1 MVHKEVSDINEDKNL
16 NRAGEESGLKKV
28 KKEKLKVVPDIKKGS
43 ATRVQSAKVTGSSP
57 KKGLENNA
65 SKNVTPL
72 KKLELKKNDDKPHLY
87 KGTPN
92 KRTLKP
98 KREESKVGF
107 KKIIFNSISTRSL
120 VKKNYV
126 FYSQVVERKVK
137 PPPGKLIKGHPKV
150 IKDVTVKQ
158 VLPEQL
164 DGIKIVQPILKSTIF
179 KSTYLGI

>member
-1 MVHKEVSDINEDKNL
+1 MKKDNYSVNFSDQESNPSLHRRDSTSSISIPDVDLTPDHDWSINAERIKETKAMVHKEVSDINL

-107 KKIIFNSISTRSL
+107 KRIIFNSIYTPSL
-120 VKKNYV
+120 VKKKNYV
-126 FYSQVVERKVK
+126 FYS
-137 PPPGKLIKGHPKV
+137 
-150 IKDVTVKQ
+150 
-158 VLPEQL
+158 
-164 DGIKIVQPILKSTIF
+164 
-179 KSTYLGI
+179 

>member
-1 MVHKEVSDINEDKNL
+1 MVHKEVSDINL

-98 KREESKVGF
+98 KREESKM
-107 KKIIFNSISTRSL
+107 SWISYLDSSGMIL
-120 VKKNYV
+120 VM
-126 FYSQVVERKVK
+126 
-137 PPPGKLIKGHPKV
+137 
-150 IKDVTVKQ
+150 
-158 VLPEQL
+158 
-164 DGIKIVQPILKSTIF
+164 TIE
-179 KSTYLGI
+179 IHV

>member
-1 MVHKEVSDINEDKNL
+1 MKKDNYSVNFSDQESNPSLHRRDSTSSISIPDVDLTPDHDWSINAERIKETKAMVHKEVSDINEDKNL
-16 NRAGEESGLKKV
+16 NRACEESGLKKV

-107 KKIIFNSISTRSL
+107 KRIIFNSIYTPSL
-120 VKKNYV
+120 VKK
-126 FYSQVVERKVK
+126 
-137 PPPGKLIKGHPKV
+137 KLC
-150 IKDVTVKQ
+150 
-158 VLPEQL
+158 
-164 DGIKIVQPILKSTIF
+164 ILF
-179 KSTYLGI
+179 LGC